1 MKSVSHTLNLNN
13 FDNLYIYINFLWIGD
28 PEKLVSVDTRE
39 ESSPLSSWKTSKCLT
54 PLNLL
59 YDVTP
64 PDFVTAVIT
73 ELGFLPCTSV
83 PVVLRIR
90 PAEPT

>member
-1 MKSVSHTLNLNN
+1 MFISIVPA
-13 FDNLYIYINFLWIGD
+13 GD
-28 PEKLVSVDTRE
+28 PDQLVLLNPM
-39 ESSPLSSWKTSKCLT
+39 ESILSNWKDVYNLT

-64 PDFVTAVIT
+64 PDLVTAVVT

-83 PVVLRIR
+83 PVVLRIK
-90 PAEPT
+90 PTELN